1 MLRLAGFKSDAV
13 QEVITEQ
20 LIWGFR
26 EVFGIDSEGKPKEEN
41 VKDFLR
47 GAPHI
52 NTDDGI
58 SELSLQGITGRLE
71 NMYKNL
77 TDKEQEYTFDEFGEF
92 LMDECLLYF
101 GEQIS
106 EADWKEC
113 GIPEQ
118 RQDIY
123 EMCLTYAY
131 DATLEENDGYDATKE
146 AESLCRAIYYL
157 PDLAYDK
164 GHEDVL
170 FWDGDF
176 LWYRGWNAMT
186 GALRMHGYVRCAQL
200 REYVNG

>member
-13 QEVITEQ
+13 REIITEQ
-20 LIWGFR
+20 MIWGFR
-26 EVFGIDSEGKPKEEN
+26 EMFGIDSGGKPKEEK

-58 SELSLQGITGRLE
+58 AEINLQGITERLE

-113 GIPEQ
+113 GTPEQ

-123 EMCLTYAY
+123 EMYLAYADDAAPEEHNEEY
-131 DATLEENDGYDATKE
+131 DAEKE
-146 AESLCRAIYYL
+146 AEDLCRAIFYL
-157 PDLAYDK
+157 PDLAYGKDH
-164 GHEDVL
+164 GDVL

-186 GALRMHGYVRCAQL
+186 GALRMYGYVRCAQL
-200 REYVNG
+200 TESM

>member
-20 LIWGFR
+20 MIWGFR
-26 EVFGIDSEGKPKEEN
+26 EMFGINSGGKPEEEK

-47 GAPHI
+47 GALHI

-77 TDKEQEYTFDEFGEF
+77 TDREQEYTFDEFGEF

-101 GEQIS
+101 GERINES
-106 EADWKEC
+106 DWKEC
-113 GIPEQ
+113 GTPEQ

-123 EMCLTYAY
+123 EMCLAYAD
-131 DATLEENDGYDATKE
+131 DADPEEDDGYDAAKE
-146 AESLCRAIYYL
+146 AEDLCRAIFYL
-157 PDLAYDK
+157 PELAYGK

-176 LWYRGWNAMT
+176 LWYCGWNAMT

-200 REYVNG
+200 TESM

>member
-1 MLRLAGFKSDAV
+1 MQRLAGFKSDAV
-13 QEVITEQ
+13 REIITEQ
-20 LIWGFR
+20 MIWGFR
-26 EVFGIDSEGKPKEEN
+26 EMFGINSGGKTEEEK

-52 NTDDGI
+52 NTDNGV

-77 TDKEQEYTFDEFGEF
+77 TDREQEYTFDEFGEF

-101 GEQIS
+101 GERINES
-106 EADWKEC
+106 DWKEC
-113 GIPEQ
+113 GTPEQ

-123 EMCLTYAY
+123 AMCLAYADDEAPKEDDEY
-131 DATLEENDGYDATKE
+131 DAKKE
-146 AESLCRAIYYL
+146 AESLCRAIYYI

-164 GHEDVL
+164 DHEDML

-200 REYVNG
+200 TESM